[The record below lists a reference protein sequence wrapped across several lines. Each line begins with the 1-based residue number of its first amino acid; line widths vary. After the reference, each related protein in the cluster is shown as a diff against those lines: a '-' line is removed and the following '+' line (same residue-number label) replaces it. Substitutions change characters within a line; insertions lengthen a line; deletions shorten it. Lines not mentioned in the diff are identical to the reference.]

1 MIRVLALS
9 PIPEEGAGC
18 RFRISHY
25 IPYLQANGF
34 QVTVRPFYTPEF
46 FRLVYQRGHF
56 ASKAAAFSR
65 LLAGR
70 FGVLREL
77 DQYDLVWLYR
87 EAIPIG
93 PPVIERAIVR
103 RGVPIVFDF
112 DDAIFL
118 RNVSEANRIVSFL
131 KNTSRV
137 AEIIGFSRHV
147 MAGNSFLGDYAR
159 RFSANVTVMPT
170 TVDTTRF
177 APARRSRH
185 DTAGWSGRRLDWQ
198 PHDLSLRRGDRA
210 AAERA
215 RPPPSLYVESQRR
228 RQAGA
233 LRRGAGD
240 DVPWSMANE
249 VELFNT
255 CDIGVY
261 PLEDDDWARG
271 KCGFKAIQFMAC
283 GVPVVAAAVG
293 VNREIIRDGE
303 NGFLAST
310 PAEWID
316 KLERL
321 LTDADLRAAL
331 LDRRAPDHRAAILAA
346 RDGAGDC
353 GHPAQR
359 SSSSHDTTSELRDH
373 RRGRLHC
380 AAPPQGDP
388 GHRQPAGG
396 RGRSARRRRHPR
408 SLRVRRAAS
417 SPSSSASIGISRSCA
432 ADPQEARVHYVSIC
446 SPNYLH
452 DAHIRLA
459 LRVGADAICEKPLVI
474 NPWNLDGLEELE
486 RETGRR
492 V

>member
-1 MIRVLALS
+1 MAIVAYRGDRLSEGVIRVLALS

-34 QVTVRPFYTPEF
+34 QVTVLPFYTPEF

-56 ASKAAAFSR
+56 AGKAAAFLR
-65 LLAGR
+65 LLAKR
-70 FGVLREL
+70 RGVLSEL
-77 DQYDLVWLYR
+77 DRYDLVWLYR

-159 RFSANVTVMPT
+159 RFSANVTVVPT

-177 APARRSRH
+177 RPRADG
-185 DTAGWSGRRLDWQ
+185 DTLSPDGPVVGWIGS
-198 PHDLSLRRGDRA
+198 PTTYH
-210 AAERA
+210 
-215 RPPPSLYVESQRR
+215 YVEEI
-228 RQAGA
+228 APLLKALA
-233 LRRGAGD
+233 LRHRFTLKISGAGKPVHVD
-240 DVPWSMANE
+240 GVRVLDVPWSLPKE

-255 CDIGVY
+255 CDIGIY

-293 VNREIIRDGE
+293 VNREIIRDGD

-310 PAEWID
+310 PAEWSA

-321 LTDADLRAAL
+321 LTDADLRRRFSIAGRQTIEQRYSLQGTAPVMATILRNAA
-331 LDRRAPDHRAAILAA
+331 HR
-346 RDGAGDC
+346 
-353 GHPAQR
+353 
-359 SSSSHDTTSELRDH
+359 S
-373 RRGRLHC
+373 
-380 AAPPQGDP
+380 
-388 GHRQPAGG
+388 
-396 RGRSARRRRHPR
+396 
-408 SLRVRRAAS
+408 
-417 SPSSSASIGISRSCA
+417 
-432 ADPQEARVHYVSIC
+432 
-446 SPNYLH
+446 
-452 DAHIRLA
+452 
-459 LRVGADAICEKPLVI
+459 
-474 NPWNLDGLEELE
+474 
-486 RETGRR
+486 
-492 V
+492 

>member
-1 MIRVLALS
+1 VAIAGESVIRVLALS

-34 QVTVRPFYTPEF
+34 HVTVLPFYTPEF

-65 LLAGR
+65 LAVRR
-70 FGVLREL
+70 FRVLNEL
-77 DQYDLVWLYR
+77 DRYDLVWLYR

-159 RFSANVTVMPT
+159 RFSANVTIVPT

-177 APARRSRH
+177 RPRADR
-185 DTAGWSGRRLDWQ
+185 DTIPPDGPVVGWIGS
-198 PHDLSLRRGDRA
+198 PTTYH
-210 AAERA
+210 
-215 RPPPSLYVESQRR
+215 YVEEI
-228 RQAGA
+228 APLLKELA
-233 LRRGAGD
+233 LRHRFTMKISGAGTPVHFD
-240 DVPWSMANE
+240 GVRVVDVPWSMANE
-249 VELFNT
+249 VELFNA
-255 CDIGVY
+255 CDVGVY

-310 PAEWID
+310 PAEWSA

-321 LTDADLRAAL
+321 LTDADLR
-331 LDRRAPDHRAAILAA
+331 RRFSIAGRQTIEQRYSLQGTAPVIAAILRNAA
-346 RDGAGDC
+346 
-353 GHPAQR
+353 HR
-359 SSSSHDTTSELRDH
+359 S
-373 RRGRLHC
+373 
-380 AAPPQGDP
+380 
-388 GHRQPAGG
+388 
-396 RGRSARRRRHPR
+396 
-408 SLRVRRAAS
+408 
-417 SPSSSASIGISRSCA
+417 
-432 ADPQEARVHYVSIC
+432 
-446 SPNYLH
+446 
-452 DAHIRLA
+452 
-459 LRVGADAICEKPLVI
+459 
-474 NPWNLDGLEELE
+474 
-486 RETGRR
+486 
-492 V
+492 